1 MVATATAAIAP
12 LGAPLKRVYA
22 SAALRRSLPYA
33 AAVTY
38 RRFLL
43 VRLGGL
49 LALLGVVFLVF
60 ERDLWLHACISL
72 IVGLVLL
79 AGSARMER

>member
-1 MVATATAAIAP
+1 M
-12 LGAPLKRVYA
+12 
-22 SAALRRSLPYA
+22 
-33 AAVTY
+33 TY
-38 RRFLL
+38 RKFLL

-60 ERDLWLHACISL
+60 ERDLWLPACISL

-79 AGSARMER
+79 AGSGRMDR